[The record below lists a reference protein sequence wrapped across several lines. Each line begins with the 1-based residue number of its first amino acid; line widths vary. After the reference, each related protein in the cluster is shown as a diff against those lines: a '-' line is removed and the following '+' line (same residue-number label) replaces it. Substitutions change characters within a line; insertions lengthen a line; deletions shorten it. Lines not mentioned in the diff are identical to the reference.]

1 MKKRIRRFTPGDHEQ
16 VVRIAELLPEWFDD
30 DARDRAI
37 PIDLKYQE
45 VFVCEGFDSSAD
57 RTPLILGF
65 IALFIAEGRV
75 NIGWMG
81 VHPDYHRQGIGGN
94 LIQAAEDYCQSIG
107 VDELATYTL
116 GDRVEY
122 PPYESTRAF
131 YQKHG
136 FTIYQR
142 SQTDNPGCPEEI
154 KLKKRVNRPFLNKT

>member
-1 MKKRIRRFTPGDHEQ
+1 MERRIRRFTLEDLEQ
-16 VVRIAELLPEWFDD
+16 VIKIAELLPEWFDE
-30 DARDRAI
+30 DARVRAI
-37 PIDLKYQE
+37 PIDLKFQE
-45 VFVCEGFDSSAD
+45 VFVCEDDDNSVDHA
-57 RTPLILGF
+57 LQGF

-81 VHPDYHRQGIGGN
+81 VHPDYHRQGIGGL
-94 LIQAAEDYCQSIG
+94 LIQVAEDYCRSIG

-116 GDRVEY
+116 GDGVEY

-154 KLKKRVNRPFLNKT
+154 KLKKRVV

>member
-1 MKKRIRRFTPGDHEQ
+1 MGDLAQ
-16 VVRIAELLPEWFDD
+16 VVRIAEALPEWFDD
-30 DARDRAI
+30 DARTRAI
-37 PIDLKYQE
+37 PIDLRFQE
-45 VFVCEGFDSSAD
+45 VFVCEDFGSSAD
-57 RTPLILGF
+57 NAILGF

-81 VHPDYHRQGIGGN
+81 VHPDYHRQGFGGR
-94 LIQAAEDYCQSIG
+94 LIQAAEDYCRSIG
-107 VDELATYTL
+107 VGELATYTL
-116 GDRVEY
+116 GDGVEY

-154 KLKKRVNRPFLNKT
+154 KLKKRVD